1 MTIVIQ
7 QLPGGSMTQDVD
19 FFFDFV
25 SPYTYL
31 AQTQLAAL
39 KERTGARV
47 RLWPM
52 HLLNLMKQV
61 GNVPTTVICGN
72 KLKYATQDI
81 ARWVSRYGVPF
92 QFNPHVF
99 SGDPTLA
106 LKGALVAQ
114 KQGLENAYN
123 RALFDAFWSEG
134 LDVNDR
140 AVLARRIDAAGLDGK
155 ALLETADT
163 AEYADQ
169 LEKNTKLAG
178 ERGVFGSPTFI
189 VGEDAFFGNDR
200 LQFLEERL
208 RS

>member
-1 MTIVIQ
+1 M
-7 QLPGGSMTQDVD
+7 PQDVD

-39 KERTGARV
+39 KERTGARF
-47 RLWPM
+47 RLWPI

-72 KLKYATQDI
+72 KMKYASRDI

-92 QFNPHVF
+92 QPNPHVF

-114 KQGLENAYN
+114 KQGVEDAYN

-140 AVLARRIDAAGLDGK
+140 AVLARRLDAAGLDGK
-155 ALLETADT
+155 ALLATADA
-163 AEYADQ
+163 AEYAER
-169 LEKNTKLAG
+169 LEENTRLAG

-189 VGEDAFFGNDR
+189 VGEDVFFGNDR
-200 LQFLEERL
+200 LEFLEERL

>member
-1 MTIVIQ
+1 M
-7 QLPGGSMTQDVD
+7 PQDVD

-39 KERTGARV
+39 KERTGARF

-72 KLKYATQDI
+72 KMKYASRDI

-92 QFNPHVF
+92 QLNPHVF

-114 KQGLENAYN
+114 KQGVEDAYN
-123 RALFDAFWSEG
+123 RALFYAFWSEG

-140 AVLARRIDAAGLDGK
+140 AVLARRLDAAGLDGK
-155 ALLETADT
+155 ALLATADA
-163 AEYADQ
+163 AEYAER
-169 LEKNTKLAG
+169 LEENTRLAG

-189 VGEDAFFGNDR
+189 VGEDVFFGNDR
-200 LQFLEERL
+200 LEFLEERL

>member
-1 MTIVIQ
+1 MA
-7 QLPGGSMTQDVD
+7 QDVD

-31 AQTQLAAL
+31 VQTQLPAL
-39 KERTGARV
+39 KERTGARI

-72 KLKYATQDI
+72 KMKYATQDI

-99 SGDPTLA
+99 AGDPTLA

-114 KQGLENAYN
+114 QRGVEDAYN
-123 RALFDAFWSEG
+123 RAVFDAFWGEG

-140 AVLARRIDAAGLDGK
+140 AVLARRIDAAGFDGK

-163 AEYADQ
+163 AEYAER

-189 VGEDAFFGNDR
+189 VGDDAFFGNDR
-200 LQFLEERL
+200 LEFLEQRL

>member
-1 MTIVIQ
+1 MPQ
-7 QLPGGSMTQDVD
+7 QVD

-31 AQTQLAAL
+31 AQTQLPTL
-39 KERTGARV
+39 KERTGASF

-72 KLKYATQDI
+72 KMKYATQDI

-114 KQGLENAYN
+114 KQAVEDAYN
-123 RALFDAFWSEG
+123 RAVFAAFWGEG

-140 AVLARRIDAAGLDGK
+140 AVLAKRLDAAGLDGK
-155 ALLETADT
+155 ALLETADA
-163 AEYADQ
+163 AEYAEQ

-189 VGEDAFFGNDR
+189 VGEDTFFGNDR
-200 LQFLEERL
+200 LELLEARI

>member
-1 MTIVIQ
+1 M
-7 QLPGGSMTQDVD
+7 PQDVD

-39 KERTGARV
+39 KERTGARF

-72 KLKYATQDI
+72 KMKYASRDI

-92 QFNPHVF
+92 QLNPHVF

-114 KQGLENAYN
+114 KQGVEDAYN
-123 RALFDAFWSEG
+123 RALFYAFWSEG

-140 AVLARRIDAAGLDGK
+140 AVLARRLDAAGLDGK
-155 ALLETADT
+155 ALLATADA
-163 AEYADQ
+163 AEYAER
-169 LEKNTKLAG
+169 LEENTRLAS

-189 VGEDAFFGNDR
+189 VGEDVFFGNDR
-200 LQFLEERL
+200 LEFLEERL

>member
-1 MTIVIQ
+1 MSQ
-7 QLPGGSMTQDVD
+7 QVD
-19 FFFDFV
+19 FYFDFV

-31 AQTQLAAL
+31 AQTQLPAL
-39 KERTGARV
+39 EERTGARF

-81 ARWVSRYGVPF
+81 ARWVSRYRVPF

-99 SGDPTLA
+99 AGDPTLA

-114 KQGLENAYN
+114 KQGVADAYN
-123 RALFDAFWSEG
+123 RAVFAAFWGEG

-140 AVLARRIDAAGLDGK
+140 AVLAKRLDAAGLDGK
-155 ALLETADT
+155 ALLETADAT
-163 AEYADQ
+163 EYGER
-169 LEKNTKLAG
+169 LEANTKLAG
-178 ERGVFGSPTFI
+178 ERGVFGSPTFV

-200 LQFLEERL
+200 LEFLEARI

>member
-1 MTIVIQ
+1 M
-7 QLPGGSMTQDVD
+7 PQDVD

-39 KERTGARV
+39 KERTGARF

-72 KLKYATQDI
+72 KMKYASRDI

-114 KQGLENAYN
+114 KQGVEDAYN

-140 AVLARRIDAAGLDGK
+140 AVLARRLDAAGLDGK
-155 ALLETADT
+155 ALLVTADA
-163 AEYADQ
+163 AEQAER
-169 LEKNTKLAG
+169 LEENTRLAG
-178 ERGVFGSPTFI
+178 ERGVFGFPTFI
-189 VGEDAFFGNDR
+189 VGEDVFFGNDR
-200 LQFLEERL
+200 LEFLEERL